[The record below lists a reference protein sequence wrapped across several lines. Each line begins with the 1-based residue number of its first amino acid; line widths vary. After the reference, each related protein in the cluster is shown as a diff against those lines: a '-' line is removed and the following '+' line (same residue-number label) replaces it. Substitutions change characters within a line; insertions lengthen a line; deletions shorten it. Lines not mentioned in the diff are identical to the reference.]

1 MEIREIKNK
10 DVWEGFLKEEK
21 EKTFLQSWNWGEFQ
35 ERMGNKIWRIGVFEK
50 ENPAAIALVS
60 KVNARR
66 GKFLLIQHGPIL
78 RDPKPQSL
86 DLLLQE
92 LKKIAKTEG
101 ASFIRM
107 NPLWERTKENEDL
120 LKKFGLRQSPM
131 HANAY
136 EATWKLDINPEEED
150 LLKNMRKTTRYLI
163 RQTLKNQ
170 DITIEKSERVEDI
183 EEYSKLNAEVAERQ
197 KFVPFSSEFIK
208 NEFKVFSKTE
218 PYSSMDR
225 GKKRAQSSSPDGQ
238 VLLFLGKCKGE
249 LAAAA
254 MVLFWSDMAFYHQAA
269 SRSKYARFFV
279 PYLLLWEAIKE
290 AKKRGCLLFDFW
302 GYIDPQKQSRHPWA
316 GPTLFKMGFGGKA
329 SEYVKTQDL
338 PLSKKYWLIYVFEKI
353 RSIKRGL

>member
-1 MEIREIKNK
+1 MEIKPIINK

-78 RDPKPQSL
+78 RDPKPQPL

-120 LKKFGLRQSPM
+120 LKKFGFRQSPM

-136 EATWKLDINPEEED
+136 EATWKLDVSPEEEE

-170 DITIEKSERVEDI
+170 DITIEKSERAEDI
-183 EEYSKLNAEVAERQ
+183 EEYAKLNAEVAERQ

-208 NEFKVFSKTE
+208 NEFKVFSK
-218 PYSSMDR
+218 D
-225 GKKRAQSSSPDGQ
+225 KQ

-279 PYLLLWEAIKE
+279 PYSLLWEAIKE

-338 PLSKKYWLIYVFEKI
+338 PLSKAYWLTCLFEKL
-353 RSIKRGL
+353 RKIKRGL